1 MPKGRNFAKSSLT
14 DANRCFS
21 SLDRAPGRVSRAGDF
36 GVAQPTCGSQRP
48 EQGDEERRGAASPQH
63 QDLGRQQQQPT
74 ATATTGSA
82 TATVAVIESNGAKS
96 SIKGR
101 PVAYVVQQSKL
112 DSPQESMS

>member
-1 MPKGRNFAKSSLT
+1 MSKWRNFAKSSLT

-21 SLDRAPGRVSRAGDF
+21 SLDRAPGRVSRAREF

-82 TATVAVIESNGAKS
+82 TAAVTESNGAKS

-112 DSPQESMS
+112 ESPQESMS

>member
-1 MPKGRNFAKSSLT
+1 MSKWRNFAKSSLT

-21 SLDRAPGRVSRAGDF
+21 SLDRAPGRVSRARDF

-112 DSPQESMS
+112 ESPQESMS